1 MKEFLGLRKKTDS
14 YLIDGRSEDEKT
26 KSTSMSF
33 MKIKLQ
39 FEAMIN
45 KRNQLIHEKHINT
58 EYEKI

>member
-1 MKEFLGLRKKTDS
+1 MKKFLGLRKKTDS

-45 KRNQLIHEKHINT
+45 ERNQLIHEKHIIT

>member
-45 KRNQLIHEKHINT
+45 ERNQLIHEKHINT
-58 EYEKI
+58 EYENI